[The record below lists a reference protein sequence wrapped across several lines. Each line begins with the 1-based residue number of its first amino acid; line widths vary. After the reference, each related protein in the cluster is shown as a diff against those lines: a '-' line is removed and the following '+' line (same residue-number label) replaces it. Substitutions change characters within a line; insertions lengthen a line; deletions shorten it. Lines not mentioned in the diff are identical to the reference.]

1 MKKLF
6 AVLLLAIVSGQ
17 SFASEVITVSRREMG
32 KDLWPLTRGEIM
44 LSCEKNGGLF
54 AINDSTLMQYPLNAL
69 PLAVQ
74 LYLRVCLCCRRLF
87 LAKNTLGVGCGLRC
101 GDNRSDAWLPYTRIG
116 LSQSHL

>member
-54 AINDSTLMQYPLNAL
+54 AINDSTLMQYPLNAI
-69 PLAVQ
+69 AQQDVD
-74 LYLRVCLCCRRLF
+74 
-87 LAKNTLGVGCGLRC
+87 KK
-101 GDNRSDAWLPYTRIG
+101 
-116 LSQSHL
+116 LSQGQPITLIQADDKQHPGQKMDLTPLITRAHALCKQ